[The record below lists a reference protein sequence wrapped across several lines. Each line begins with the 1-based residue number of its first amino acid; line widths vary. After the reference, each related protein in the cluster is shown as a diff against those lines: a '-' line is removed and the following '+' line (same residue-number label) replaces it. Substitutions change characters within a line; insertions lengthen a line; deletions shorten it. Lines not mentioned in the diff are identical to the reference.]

1 MNIDAISVINR
12 DHVGLAIAEAR
23 FEALRIEV
31 EQFTRASEA
40 VRNRLEFDLEPSGFV
55 AAIAETAV
63 DRRHA

>member
-1 MNIDAISVINR
+1 
-12 DHVGLAIAEAR
+12 
-23 FEALRIEV
+23 LRIEV

-40 VRNRLEFDLEPSGFV
+40 VRNRVEFDLEPSGFV